1 MGSGWVDIEMI
12 EEIFVH
18 ESVVASWVGGVES
31 DIFVEVES
39 GDSAK
44 VEGLFL
50 VETNEF
56 AVERERSA
64 SGG

>member
-1 MGSGWVDIEMI
+1 MGSGCVDIDMR
-12 EEIFVH
+12 EEVFVH
-18 ESVVASWVGGVES
+18 KSVVASGVGGWKS